1 MSDVW
6 TRARRSALSL
16 RHRLLGDTAE
26 IADSDT
32 VITTALAEAGLS
44 LHPRPPGDSL
54 LAGSHAVLDR
64 VSEAVWVRQD
74 LPLATRAVLVAHEL
88 AHHHLHPEYTTS
100 GEYEGT
106 TEDDTQ
112 SGTFL
117 VGYGPRERR
126 ETEANVFARE
136 LVLPSHVVRGCF
148 YEKKQT
154 APEIAS
160 AFGVSQSVVFR
171 QLQTEI
177 VAAPTSPEPVAPEPL
192 PLDGSQRE
200 AATMERGPLLLGAG
214 PGTGKTRTLVARVKH
229 LLETNVAPEQILCLT
244 FSRKATAELRDRIAK
259 HLPQSVAHR
268 VAVCTFH
275 AFGLDLLR
283 RYHRVADLPP
293 RPVLLSQAETFA
305 LMENRIAADVG
316 DALWFPHDPTYPLRD
331 CLQVIGRLK
340 EEMVSPGDAMTRA
353 KATGDPKQVAV
364 SAIYAHYEKT
374 LREKQA
380 LDSADLVCRA
390 VSLLAE
396 NDAVRRLEQE
406 RWRHVLV
413 DEYQDVNRAGAKLV
427 QLLGGDGNG
436 VWCVGDLRQ
445 AIYRFRGASPANVT
459 RFTTDFPGGVRKDLA
474 VNYRSRKPLVSC
486 FGQVADKNGAL
497 WSANRQSGG
506 VAPCVTLA
514 VADTETAQ
522 TAGIA
527 REILA
532 LKEREPEYH
541 WRDFA
546 VLCRTNP
553 QAKSIR
559 AALTAS
565 DIPVAGGAD
574 NLGWLRDETVR
585 ELLLLLSLTVET
597 QSALATRTGRTLP
610 PYLTAKT
617 TPADFLCA
625 VLYGTLGIAR
635 TITHPRPVQTLLALA
650 QTFGEQSAILVGTGE
665 NANEAFLRHVRRV
678 ARLNQEPK
686 RDSDDTGEEGSDAVQ
701 VLTVHAA
708 KGLEFPV
715 VFVPNLSQGRFPPQ
729 ARPAVVNDDDTQALM
744 GGDSSSDADEE
755 ARLFFVAMTRARD
768 YLFLSLAEKYDNR
781 AAQPSPLLAPLGAIA
796 EVTHTRWSVASGQWQ
811 VASDREPEAASGV
824 GTALT
829 TNSPVPAHE
838 LERYL
843 RCPRRYYFETRCGYG
858 DTRERTAYD
867 ALKRAVRSVLRG
879 AETETAFAEAWREY
893 GLASRDP
900 WFLSYRKEWETVIAT
915 IQSTHNLTPAT
926 PYRFDLAEGT
936 IEVKADGI
944 ATDGTVE
951 RITFSKSK
959 ETGRSDAVNTL
970 LFSAVPDGTAV
981 RVRHVRTGE
990 ERVIEPAKHTSTRRA
1005 REAHLSHYERALRG
1019 IRLNVFPAD
1028 PEDTGDCADCAYLL
1042 ICDPSV

>member
-6 TRARRSALSL
+6 TRARQSALAL
-16 RHRLLGDTAE
+16 RHRLLGDEADT
-26 IADSDT
+26 ADSPAIID
-32 VITTALAEAGLS
+32 ASLADAGLS
-44 LHPRPPGDSL
+44 LYLRPPGDSL
-54 LAGSHAVLDR
+54 LSGSHAVLDR
-64 VSEAVWVRQD
+64 ESDAVWVRRD
-74 LPLATRAVLVAHEL
+74 LPPVTRAVLVAHEL
-88 AHHHLHPEYTTS
+88 AHYHLHPEYTTS

-136 LVLPSHVVRGCF
+136 FVLPSGVARRRF
-148 YEKKQT
+148 YDGNQT
-154 APEIAS
+154 APEIAG
-160 AFGVSQSVVFR
+160 AFGVSQAVVFK
-171 QLQTEI
+171 QLQIGAITVPI
-177 VAAPTSPEPVAPEPL
+177 LPESTTPEPL
-192 PLDGSQRE
+192 PLDDSQRE
-200 AATMERGPLLLGAG
+200 AATIERGPLLLGAG
-214 PGTGKTRTLVARVKH
+214 PGTGKTRTLVARVKY
-229 LLETNVAPEQILCLT
+229 LLETGVAPEQILCLT
-244 FSRKATAELRDRIAK
+244 FSRKATAELRERIAR
-259 HLPQSVAHR
+259 HLPYGVAHR

-283 RYHRVADLPP
+283 RYHRAADLPP

-305 LMENRIAADVG
+305 LMEDRIAGDVG

-340 EEMVSPGDAMTRA
+340 EEMVTPDEA
-353 KATGDPKQVAV
+353 KARGNATADPKQVAV
-364 SAIYAHYEKT
+364 SAIYARYEKT
-374 LREKQA
+374 LREKGA

-406 RWRHVLV
+406 RWQHVLV

-427 QLLGGDGNG
+427 QLLGGDGGGG

-474 VNYRSRKPLVSC
+474 VNYRSRPPLVSC
-486 FGQVADKNGAL
+486 FGQIADKNATL
-497 WSANRQSGG
+497 WDAHRPSGDA
-506 VAPCVTLA
+506 VPCVTLA
-514 VADTETAQ
+514 VADTETSQ

-532 LKEREPEYH
+532 LRGHETGYR

-553 QAKSIR
+553 QAKAIR
-559 AALTAS
+559 TALRAS
-565 DIPVAGGAD
+565 GVPVAGGAD
-574 NLGWLRDETVR
+574 SIAWLRDGTVR
-585 ELLLLLSLTVET
+585 ELLLLLSLTAET
-597 QSALATRTGRTLP
+597 QSALAARTGRTLP
-610 PYLTAKT
+610 TYLATKT

-625 VLYGTLGIAR
+625 ALYGPLGLAR
-635 TITHPRPVQTLLALA
+635 TVNNPHPVQTLLDLA
-650 QTFGEQSAILVGTGE
+650 QTFGEQSVILVGTGQ
-665 NANEAFLRHVRRV
+665 NANESFLRHVRRV

-686 RDSDDTGEEGSDAVQ
+686 RDSDDAGGESADAVQ

-729 ARPAVVNDDDTQALM
+729 ARPAVVDDADTQALM
-744 GGDSSSDADEE
+744 GDSSRGDADEE

-768 YLFLSLAEKYDNR
+768 CLFLSLAEKYDNR
-781 AAQPSPLLAPLGAIA
+781 AAQPSVLLAPLGAIA
-796 EVTHTRWSVASGQWQ
+796 EVNHVRWMPDSPDAPPPSSSPRIGGGGVPGES
-811 VASDREPEAASGV
+811 EA
-824 GTALT
+824 
-829 TNSPVPAHE
+829 PVPAHE

-843 RCPRRYYFETRCGYG
+843 RCPRRYYFEARCGYG

-879 AETETAFAEAWREY
+879 AESGTAFTDARREY
-893 GLASRDP
+893 ALAGDDP
-900 WFLSYRKEWETVIAT
+900 WLAAYRKEWESVIAT
-915 IQSTHNLTPAT
+915 IQTTDPLASAT
-926 PYRFDLAEGT
+926 PYRYELSEGT
-936 IEVKADGI
+936 VEVKADGV
-944 ATDGTVE
+944 AVDGTVE

-959 ETGRSDAVNTL
+959 ETGRSDAANTL

-990 ERVIEPAKHTSTRRA
+990 ERAIEPAKHTSTKRA

-1019 IRLNVFPAD
+1019 IRLNMFPAE
-1028 PEDTGDCADCAYLL
+1028 PEDASDCADCAYLL
-1042 ICDPSV
+1042 ICGE